1 MSERLKQA
9 KIQTF
14 SGRLISPL
22 SLSPLD
28 VNKEDICHA
37 LCNKCRFTG
46 HTIQFYSVGQH
57 SVYVSETAEKLGI
70 ALGLLKSEVVYIA
83 EWGLWHDSDEFCLP
97 DIPTPLKILPEFE
110 FLRKFGKEI
119 TKVVMPVL
127 GLGVDEPPIVK
138 QADRILL
145 VTEKRDVM
153 SKLEFG
159 YHSTATYSDE
169 PLTKKIVALTP
180 QKAKKLFINRMNK
193 IENMKKSQ

>member
-1 MSERLKQA
+1 
-9 KIQTF
+9 
-14 SGRLISPL
+14 
-22 SLSPLD
+22 
-28 VNKEDICHA
+28 
-37 LCNKCRFTG
+37 
-46 HTIQFYSVGQH
+46 
-57 SVYVSETAEKLGI
+57 
-70 ALGLLKSEVVYIA
+70 
-83 EWGLWHDSDEFCLP
+83 
-97 DIPTPLKILPEFE
+97 
-110 FLRKFGKEI
+110 
-119 TKVVMPVL
+119 MPVL